1 MIEVTKSTVFSG
13 NYRPNA
19 SKSPALLTTE
29 NQIKDLYQDMFG
41 IRIEPDEDFF
51 EFDDDAIDHG
61 IAFVGRINEYFDRS
75 FDLSVLAEAKTP
87 SALSQLIDG
96 LKPCNWDI
104 VHVGRSPNDTPPVFC
119 FASSAESVLGY
130 KTLQGEF
137 DGVRSAS
144 IFLPPGGTGR
154 RNTLDLQTQITRYIE
169 IVQDLQIRGPYYLI
183 GEGWGGVFAYE
194 VANQLVSQGKQVALL
209 ALIDTP
215 GPDAIEVIPSWRSM
229 LRNRIQ
235 ILNTRIAQRLYRSR
249 LKKRKADRI
258 NRSSIGR
265 KHFSRTRM
273 KSTEEDVLRQ
283 KALQTD
289 LLVRQLTMGH
299 IPAPYYGRII
309 LFRSSK
315 LNPNLR
321 SDRSL
326 GWRSVFP
333 HGGLVVREIPSYYGS
348 MLKQPFVGFLASE
361 LRSVTGATQ

>member
-1 MIEVTKSTVFSG
+1 MEVTARNVPGG
-13 NYRPNA
+13 NSPDT
-19 SKSPALLTTE
+19 SKSSGLLTTE
-29 NQIKDLYQDMFG
+29 DQILSLYEDMFG
-41 IRIEPDEDFF
+41 IRIEPDEDFL
-51 EFDDDAIDHG
+51 EFDNDAMDYS

-75 FDLSVLAEAKTP
+75 FDLSVLAEAKNP
-87 SALSQLIDG
+87 SDLSHLIDG
-96 LKPCNWDI
+96 VKPCNLDI

-119 FASSAESVLGY
+119 FASSAERVLGY
-130 KTLQGEF
+130 KTLHGEV
-137 DGVRSAS
+137 DGVRGLSVL
-144 IFLPPGGTGR
+144 LPPGNTGWS
-154 RNTLDLQTQITRYIE
+154 NTLDLQTQITRYLD
-169 IVQDLQIRGPYYLI
+169 IVQDVQIRGPYYLI
-183 GEGWGGVFAYE
+183 GEGRSGVFAYE
-194 VANQLVSQGKQVALL
+194 VAHRLVSQGKQVALL

-229 LRNRIQ
+229 LRSRIQ
-235 ILNTRIAQRLYRSR
+235 ILNTRIAQRLYRSQ
-249 LKKRKADRI
+249 LKRRKADRT
-258 NRSSIGR
+258 NRWSIGR

-273 KSTEEDVLRQ
+273 KSTEEDVLRR

-321 SDRSL
+321 SDLSL

-333 HGGLVVREIPSYYGS
+333 RGGLVVREIPSYYGS

>member
-1 MIEVTKSTVFSG
+1 
-13 NYRPNA
+13 
-19 SKSPALLTTE
+19 
-29 NQIKDLYQDMFG
+29 
-41 IRIEPDEDFF
+41 
-51 EFDDDAIDHG
+51 
-61 IAFVGRINEYFDRS
+61 
-75 FDLSVLAEAKTP
+75 
-87 SALSQLIDG
+87 
-96 LKPCNWDI
+96 
-104 VHVGRSPNDTPPVFC
+104 VFC

-130 KTLQGEF
+130 KTLHGEF
-137 DGVRSAS
+137 DGVRALSVL
-144 IFLPPGGTGR
+144 LPPGNTGWS
-154 RNTLDLQTQITRYIE
+154 NTLDLQTQITRYLDIM
-169 IVQDLQIRGPYYLI
+169 QDVQIRGPYYLI
-183 GEGWGGVFAYE
+183 GEGRSGVFAYE
-194 VANQLVSQGKQVALL
+194 VAHRLASQGKQVALL

-215 GPDAIEVIPSWRSM
+215 GPDAIEVIPTWRSM
-229 LRNRIQ
+229 LRSRIQ
-235 ILNTRIAQRLYRSR
+235 ILNTRIAQRLYRSQ
-249 LKKRKADRI
+249 LKKRKADRV
-258 NRSSIGR
+258 NRWSIGR

-273 KSTEEDVLRQ
+273 KSTKEGVLRQ

-299 IPAPYYGRII
+299 IPAPYYGRMI

>member
-1 MIEVTKSTVFSG
+1 MIEATKSTEFSG
-13 NYRPNA
+13 NSRPNA
-19 SKSPALLTTE
+19 SKSPVLLTTE
-29 NQIKDLYQDMFG
+29 DRIQSLYQDMFG
-41 IRIEPDEDFF
+41 IGIEPDEDFF
-51 EFDDDAIDHG
+51 EFDDGAIDHR
-61 IAFVGRINEYFDRS
+61 IAFVARINEYFDRS
-75 FDLSVLAEAKTP
+75 FNLSVLAEAKTP

-104 VHVGRSPNDTPPVFC
+104 VHAGRSPNDTPPVFC
-119 FASSAESVLGY
+119 FASSAENVLRY
-130 KTLQGEF
+130 KTLEEEF
-137 DGVRSAS
+137 DGVRSAA
-144 IFLPPGGTGR
+144 ILLPPGSAGR
-154 RNTLDLQTQITRYIE
+154 GNTLDLQTQITRYVE
-169 IVQDLQIRGPYYLI
+169 IVQGLQIRDPYYLI

-215 GPDAIEVIPSWRSM
+215 GPDAIEINPSWQSM
-229 LRNRIQ
+229 LRKKIQ

-249 LKKRKADRI
+249 LKKRNADRM

-265 KHFSRTRM
+265 KHFFRTRM
-273 KSTEEDVLRQ
+273 KSAEEDVLRQ

-289 LLVRQLTMGH
+289 LLVRQITMGH
-299 IPAPYYGRII
+299 IPAPYYGQII

-348 MLKQPFVGFLASE
+348 MLRQPFVGFLASE
-361 LRSVTGATQ
+361 LRSVIAATQ

>member
-1 MIEVTKSTVFSG
+1 MEVTTRNVLGGDSCPDT
-13 NYRPNA
+13 
-19 SKSPALLTTE
+19 SKPSALPTTE
-29 NQIKDLYQDMFG
+29 DQILSLYQDMFG
-41 IRIEPDEDFF
+41 IRIEPDEDFL
-51 EFDDDAIDHG
+51 EFDNDAIDYS

-75 FDLSVLAEAKTP
+75 FDLSVLAEARTP
-87 SALSQLIDG
+87 SALSQLIHG
-96 LKPCNWDI
+96 LKPCNVDI
-104 VHVGRSPNDTPPVFC
+104 VHVGRSSNDTPPVFC
-119 FASSAESVLGY
+119 FAASAESVLGY
-130 KTLQGEF
+130 KTLQAEF
-137 DGVRSAS
+137 NGVRSAS

-154 RNTLDLQTQITRYIE
+154 ENTLDLQSQITRYIE
-169 IVQDLQIRGPYYLI
+169 IVKDLQIRGPYYLI
-183 GEGWGGVFAYE
+183 GEGRGGVFAYE

-209 ALIDTP
+209 ALIDTL

-229 LRNRIQ
+229 LRTRIQ

-249 LKKRKADRI
+249 LKKGKADRI
-258 NRSSIGR
+258 NRWPTGR

-273 KSTEEDVLRQ
+273 KSTEQDVLRQ

-321 SDRSL
+321 SDRTL

-333 HGGLVVREIPSYYGS
+333 DGGLVVREIPSYYGS
-348 MLKQPFVGFLASE
+348 MLKQPFVSSLASE
-361 LRSVTGATQ
+361 LRSVIAATQ

>member
-1 MIEVTKSTVFSG
+1 MEVTTKNVLGG
-13 NYRPNA
+13 NSCPDT
-19 SKSPALLTTE
+19 SKPSALLTTE
-29 NQIKDLYQDMFG
+29 DQILSLYQDMFG
-41 IRIEPDEDFF
+41 IRIEPDEDFL
-51 EFDDDAIDHG
+51 EFDDDTMDHS

-87 SALSQLIDG
+87 SALSQLIDD
-96 LKPCNWDI
+96 LKPCNGDI
-104 VHVGRSPNDTPPVFC
+104 VHVGRSPNDTQPVFC

-144 IFLPPGGTGR
+144 ILLPPGSSGWT
-154 RNTLDLQTQITRYIE
+154 NTLDLQTQITRYIE

-194 VANQLVSQGKQVALL
+194 AANQLVSQGKQVALL

-215 GPDAIEVIPSWRSM
+215 GPDAVEVAPSWRSM
-229 LRNRIQ
+229 LRKRIQ

-249 LKKRKADRI
+249 LKKLNGEWISRW
-258 NRSSIGR
+258 STGR
-265 KHFSRTRM
+265 KHFSRRRM

-299 IPAPYYGRII
+299 IPTPYYGRMI
-309 LFRSSK
+309 LIRSSK
-315 LNPNLR
+315 LNPDLR
-321 SDRSL
+321 SDRTL

-333 HGGLVVREIPSYYGS
+333 NGGLVVREIPSYYGF
-348 MLKQPFVGFLASE
+348 MLKQPFVSFLASE
-361 LRSVTGATQ
+361 LRSVIAATQ

>member
-1 MIEVTKSTVFSG
+1 MKVTTRNLLGG
-13 NYRPNA
+13 NSRPDT
-19 SKSPALLTTE
+19 SKSSGRLTTE
-29 NQIKDLYQDMFG
+29 NQILSLYQDMFG
-41 IRIEPDEDFF
+41 ILIEPDDDFL
-51 EFDDDAIDHG
+51 EFDNDVMDHS
-61 IAFVGRINEYFDRS
+61 IAFVGRVNEYFDRS

-87 SALSQLIDG
+87 SALSQLIEG
-96 LKPCNWDI
+96 LKTCDWGL
-104 VHVGRSPNDTPPVFC
+104 VRVGASPNDNSPVFC
-119 FASSAESVLGY
+119 FASSAESVLDY
-130 KTLQGEF
+130 KTLHGEF
-137 DGVRSAS
+137 DGVRALAVL
-144 IFLPPGGTGR
+144 LPPGNTGWS
-154 RNTLDLQTQITRYIE
+154 NTLDLQTQITRYLD
-169 IVQDLQIRGPYYLI
+169 IVQNVQIRGPYYLI
-183 GEGWGGVFAYE
+183 GEGRSGVFAYE
-194 VANQLVSQGKQVALL
+194 VAHRLASQGKQVALL

-229 LRNRIQ
+229 LRSRIQ
-235 ILNTRIAQRLYRSR
+235 ILNTRIAQRLYLSQ
-249 LKKRKADRI
+249 LKKRKADRV
-258 NRSSIGR
+258 NRWSIGR

-299 IPAPYYGRII
+299 IPAPYYGRMI
-309 LFRSSK
+309 LFCSSK